1 MYTQKQKSIIVHAR
15 AKVKNLFVVHPVKA
29 HGFDHAFRVANW
41 AVQIAKGENANIF
54 LCEMAGLLHDIG
66 RMQEKG
72 GPAMTG
78 ATHHE
83 LSYEMLRKWFLE
95 DRFFD
100 ILTRK
105 EKIILLYSARYHW
118 NNVAD
123 KYDVA
128 WILRDA
134 DKVGGFGK
142 IGLRRIEQAYQD
154 NVEST
159 DLALRLLFDSYFW
172 LKTKT
177 ARKIVEDKKM
187 MEPTVGLYK
196 KLLQARIEPVEL
208 K

>member
-1 MYTQKQKSIIVHAR
+1 MYTQNQKIIIAHTQ
-15 AKVKNLFVVHPVKA
+15 AKVKALFLAHPIKA
-29 HGFDHAFRVANW
+29 HGFDHVYRVANW

-66 RMQEKG
+66 RTQEKG
-72 GPAMTG
+72 GPAMSG

-83 LSYEMLRKWFLE
+83 LSYEMLREWFLE
-95 DRFFD
+95 DNFFNT
-100 ILTRK
+100 LTKK

-134 DKVGGFGK
+134 DKMDGFGK
-142 IGLRRIEQAYQD
+142 IGLFRIKEVYRGD
-154 NVEST
+154 IESA

-177 ARKIVEDKKM
+177 ARKITQDKKM
-187 MEPTVGLYK
+187 LEPTVGMYK
-196 KLLQARIEPVEL
+196 KLLKSRIKPVEL
-208 K
+208 